1 MIEMVDVRLDHP
13 RGGEPLVSG
22 ANLKVARG
30 EVVMIV
36 GAAGVGTS
44 RMVAATL
51 GEWPA
56 SSGRI
61 EVMGRDVSKL
71 RRASLRLMRRRVG
84 IVPQDLC
91 LLDDRSAQL
100 NVVLPLEIDGIPR
113 EASIHRANQI
123 LAQLGLAEEAEH
135 QI

>member
-1 MIEMVDVRLDHP
+1 MVDVRLDHP
-13 RGGEPLVSG
+13 RGGEPLVSE

-51 GEWPA
+51 GELPA

-84 IVPQDLC
+84 VVPQDLC

-100 NVVLPLEIDGIPR
+100 NV
-113 EASIHRANQI
+113 
-123 LAQLGLAEEAEH
+123 
-135 QI
+135 